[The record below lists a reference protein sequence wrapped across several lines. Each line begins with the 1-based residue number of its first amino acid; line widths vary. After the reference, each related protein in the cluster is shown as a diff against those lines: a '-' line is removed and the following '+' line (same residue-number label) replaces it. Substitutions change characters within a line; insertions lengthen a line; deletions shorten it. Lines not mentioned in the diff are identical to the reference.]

1 MLATPLGM
9 ASVAQTVAAG
19 GTRSPTPIVTD
30 PELQAD
36 AEPVEVTSKENARV
50 LTGLMQAVVSYGTGS
65 AAALPN
71 VTGRRQD
78 GHRRAGPEAE
88 PANPSQVAPGEEP
101 PDPEQIVDAWFI
113 AFAPAQKPKL
123 AIAVM
128 LIDADGDGGEV
139 AAPIARTIL
148 GSALG

>member
-19 GTRSPTPIVTD
+19 GKRSPTPIVTE

-50 LTGLMQAVVSYGTGS
+50 LTGLMQAVVSYGTGT

-71 VTGRRQD
+71 VAVAGKTGTAELGPKPNQPTPQPVGSGRGAARPRAD
-78 GHRRAGPEAE
+78 RGRLVHRLRARLR
-88 PANPSQVAPGEEP
+88 SRS
-101 PDPEQIVDAWFI
+101 W
-113 AFAPAQKPKL
+113 
-123 AIAVM
+123 
-128 LIDADGDGGEV
+128 
-139 AAPIARTIL
+139 R
-148 GSALG
+148 SR